1 MIKKVKGKKMSKRAL
16 KKVFYT
22 FVFIGIIVFSVY
34 AYNIYQKI
42 YSPVVHIQEGKE
54 VNLYI
59 PSDATF
65 NQVLD
70 SLAPL
75 ITDVPSFKWLAEKM
89 HYKTVHP
96 GRYILKDEMTNK
108 ELVSMLRAGLQSPVK
123 VIFNNIETVEELSS
137 VIGKQIEADSAE
149 LIHLLKDEK
158 FVESLGFELHT
169 IKVIFIPDTYEFY
182 WNTKAEEFIRRML
195 KEFNKF
201 WTQERIEKAERLN
214 LTKVDVSTL
223 ASIVHK
229 ETPHKSEEP
238 KIAGVYINR
247 LRKRMRLQADP
258 TVKYLLPDSV
268 KRILS
273 KHLTIESPYNTY
285 LHYGL
290 PPGPITTPPVSS
302 IKAVLNYEDHDYLYF
317 CAKDDFSRYHVFA
330 KTYQQHIVNALKY
343 QRELSKRKI

>member
-1 MIKKVKGKKMSKRAL
+1 MSKRAL

-22 FVFIGIIVFSVY
+22 FVFIGIAVFSIY

-42 YSPVVHIQEGKE
+42 YSPVIDLQEGKE

-65 NQVLD
+65 NQVVD
-70 SLAPL
+70 SLSPL
-75 ITDVPSFKWLAEKM
+75 ITDIPSFKWLAEKM
-89 HYKTVHP
+89 HYKTIHP

-108 ELVSMLRAGLQSPVK
+108 ELVTKLRAGLQSPVN
-123 VIFNNIETVEELSS
+123 VIFNNIETVEELSA

-149 LIHLLKDEK
+149 LIQLLKDEK

-195 KEFNKF
+195 KEFNNF
-201 WTQERIEKAERLN
+201 WTRDRIEKAEKLN

-229 ETPHKSEEP
+229 ETIHKSEEP

-258 TVKYLLPDSV
+258 TVKYLLPDSA
-268 KRILS
+268 KRVLD
-273 KHLTIESPYNTY
+273 KHLTIKSPYNTY

-290 PPGPITTPPVSS
+290 PPGPIAIPPVSA
-302 IKAVLNYEDHDYLYF
+302 INAVLNYEDHDYLYF
-317 CAKDDFSRYHVFA
+317 CAKDDFSMYHVFA
-330 KTYQQHIVNALKY
+330 KTYEQHKINARKY
-343 QRELSKRKI
+343 QRELTKRKIFK